1 MCVVQPKKHMW
12 GVLYI
17 FTITPPPQHM
27 TRIYLSKP
35 ALPFFFLLIFLAVL
49 YGLG

>member
-1 MCVVQPKKHMW
+1 MRVTAEELFVGRALYKKSKARPT
-12 GVLYI
+12 Y
-17 FTITPPPQHM
+17 M

>member
-1 MCVVQPKKHMW
+1 MCGTAEEIYVGRALDSKARPT
-12 GVLYI
+12 Y
-17 FTITPPPQHM
+17 M

>member
-1 MCVVQPKKHMW
+1 MRGTAEEIYVGRALDLKSKARPT
-12 GVLYI
+12 Y
-17 FTITPPPQHM
+17 M

>member
-1 MCVVQPKKHMW
+1 MRGTAEEIYVGRAFDFLSKARP
-12 GVLYI
+12 
-17 FTITPPPQHM
+17 TDM

>member
-1 MCVVQPKKHMW
+1 MRGTAKEIYVGRAVDFESKARPT
-12 GVLYI
+12 Y
-17 FTITPPPQHM
+17 M